1 MSCCDANL
9 DKPCCEFGMDKEEKE
24 IFLNVSKALGNDV
37 RLQILEFMAT
47 HPGCITGNIVD
58 YLPLAQSTISQH
70 LKVLKEAKIIQGEVE
85 GPSTKYCIN
94 KETIKRYKN
103 LMDKIL

>member
-1 MSCCDANL
+1 MSCCNANL
-9 DKPCCEFGMDKEEKE
+9 EKPCCDFSMEKDEKE

-37 RLQILEFMAT
+37 RFQILEFMAT

-70 LKVLKEAKIIQGEVE
+70 LKVLKDARIIQGEVE
-85 GPSTKYCIN
+85 GASTKYCIN
-94 KETIKRYKN
+94 KETIKKYRE
-103 LMDKIL
+103 LMNKIG